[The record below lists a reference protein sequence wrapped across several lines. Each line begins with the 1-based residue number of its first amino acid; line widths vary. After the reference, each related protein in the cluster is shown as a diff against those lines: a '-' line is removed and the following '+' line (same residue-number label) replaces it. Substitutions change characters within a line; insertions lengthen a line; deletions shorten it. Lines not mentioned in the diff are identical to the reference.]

1 MARSARGATAL
12 WFKLKRAIGESD
24 AIPPRDVA
32 PTLGPQTEN
41 RPMSNGEAAMTG
53 AGRDRFVP
61 GIFAVVLVSAALY
74 FGRIV
79 LEPVAFVL
87 FTMALVEPF
96 QKAAEVRMGK
106 PIALTVTILLTLLVI
121 SILLWAIVWSI
132 GDVGHWA
139 VANVDRFQSL
149 YTRAN
154 QWLESHEIFTVD
166 LSNSF
171 DSSWFVG
178 AFRMVAAQ
186 VNYFMGFTLVVFL
199 FLIFGLAEMSEFK
212 TKIAALDKKLSGWS
226 LSETSGR
233 IAEKIRKY
241 MLIRTVASIV
251 TGLAVFIFTLSIGLE
266 LAVAWGII
274 SFVLNYIPYI
284 GPLVAVILPV
294 IFATAQF
301 ESWQMALFI
310 FGSLYLIQFVIGSY
324 LEPMLTGT
332 ALAISPFVMLFAFL
346 IWDFLWGMPGAFIGL
361 PVTIA
366 LFTIWEQ
373 NPSTRWI
380 ANLMSTSD
388 AASVSPRE

>member
-1 MARSARGATAL
+1 MAL
-12 WFKLKRAIGESD
+12 WFKLKRADRAAD
-24 AIPPRDVA
+24 AMLRRDRA
-32 PTLGPQTEN
+32 HTLGLQTES
-41 RPMSNGEAAMTG
+41 REMSNGEVAVTG
-53 AGRDRFVP
+53 ARRDRFVTAV
-61 GIFAVVLVSAALY
+61 FAVVLISAALY
-74 FGRIV
+74 FGRVV

-96 QKAAEVRMGK
+96 QTAVEIKMGK
-106 PIALTVTILLTLLVI
+106 PIALILTILLTLLVL
-121 SILLWAIVWSI
+121 SILVLAIVWSI
-132 GDVGHWA
+132 GDVVHWG
-139 VANVDRFQSL
+139 VANVERFQSL
-149 YTRAN
+149 YLRAT
-154 QWLESHEIFTVD
+154 QWLDGHDLFIMD
-166 LSNSF
+166 LSSLNS
-171 DSSWFVG
+171 SSFIGVFQ
-178 AFRMVAAQ
+178 AVAVQA
-186 VNYFMGFTLVVFL
+186 NYFMGFTLVVFL
-199 FLIFGLAEMSEFK
+199 FLIFGLAEMGDFK
-212 TKIAALDKKLSGWS
+212 TKIEALDKKMSGWS
-226 LSETSGR
+226 LLETSGQ
-233 IAEKIRKY
+233 IAKKIRKY
-241 MLIRTVASIV
+241 MLIRTVASAV
-251 TGLAVFIFTLSIGLE
+251 TGLAVFVFTLSIGLD

-301 ESWQMALFI
+301 ESWQMAALI

-332 ALAISPFVMLFAFL
+332 ALSISPFVMLFAFL

-388 AASVSPRE
+388 ADSDTQLAKTS

>member
-1 MARSARGATAL
+1 M
-12 WFKLKRAIGESD
+12 WFNLKRDSRAAD
-24 AIPPRDVA
+24 ASLRRDLA
-32 PTLGPQTEN
+32 QLSGSQTASRE
-41 RPMSNGEAAMTG
+41 MSNEAAVVTG

-61 GIFAVVLVSAALY
+61 AIIAVVLVSAAIY
-74 FGRIV
+74 FGRLV

-96 QKAAEVRMGK
+96 QKSVEARMGR
-106 PIALTVTILLTLLVI
+106 PMALILTILLALLVI
-121 SILLWAIVWSI
+121 SLLVLAIVWSI
-132 GDVGHWA
+132 GEVAHWG

-149 YTRAN
+149 YMRVN

-171 DSSWFVG
+171 DSSSLVG
-178 AFRMVAAQ
+178 VFKAIAVQ
-186 VNYFMGFTLVVFL
+186 INYFMGFALVVFL
-199 FLIFGLAEMSEFK
+199 FLMFGLAEMGDFK
-212 TKIAALDKKLSGWS
+212 IKLEALDKKLSGWS
-226 LSETSGR
+226 LLETTSR

-241 MLIRTVASIV
+241 MLIRTLASAV
-251 TGLAVFIFTLSIGLE
+251 TGFAVFIFAVAVGLD

-301 ESWQMALFI
+301 ESWQMAAII

-324 LEPMLTGT
+324 LEPMLTGN

-380 ANLMSTSD
+380 ANLMSTSE
-388 AASVSPRE
+388 AASDTQIAKTS

>member
-1 MARSARGATAL
+1 MR
-12 WFKLKRAIGESD
+12 FNLKRDSRAAD
-24 AIPPRDVA
+24 ASLRRDLA
-32 PTLGPQTEN
+32 QLSGSQTASRE
-41 RPMSNGEAAMTG
+41 MSNEAAVVTG

-61 GIFAVVLVSAALY
+61 AIIAVVLVSAALY
-74 FGRIV
+74 FGRLV

-96 QKAAEVRMGK
+96 QKSVEARMGK
-106 PIALTVTILLTLLVI
+106 PMALILTILLALLVI
-121 SILLWAIVWSI
+121 SLLVMAIVWSI
-132 GDVGHWA
+132 GEVAHWG

-149 YTRAN
+149 YMRVN

-171 DSSWFVG
+171 DSSSLVG
-178 AFRMVAAQ
+178 VFKAVAVQ
-186 VNYFMGFTLVVFL
+186 INYFMGFALVVFL
-199 FLIFGLAEMSEFK
+199 FLMFGLAEMGDFK
-212 TKIAALDKKLSGWS
+212 IKLEALDKKLSGWS
-226 LSETSGR
+226 LLETTSR

-241 MLIRTVASIV
+241 MLIRTLASAV
-251 TGLAVFIFTLSIGLE
+251 TGFAVFIFAVAVGLD

-301 ESWQMALFI
+301 ESWQMAAII

-324 LEPMLTGT
+324 LEPMLTGN

-380 ANLMSTSD
+380 ANLMSTSE
-388 AASVSPRE
+388 AASDTQIAKTS

>member
-1 MARSARGATAL
+1 M
-12 WFKLKRAIGESD
+12 WFNLKRDSRAAD
-24 AIPPRDVA
+24 ASLRRDLA
-32 PTLGPQTEN
+32 QLSGSQTASRE
-41 RPMSNGEAAMTG
+41 MSNEAAVVTG

-61 GIFAVVLVSAALY
+61 AIIAVVLVSAALY
-74 FGRIV
+74 FGRLV

-96 QKAAEVRMGK
+96 QKSVEARMGK
-106 PIALTVTILLTLLVI
+106 PMALILTILLALLVI
-121 SILLWAIVWSI
+121 SLLVLAIVWSI
-132 GDVGHWA
+132 GEVAHWG

-149 YTRAN
+149 YMRVN

-171 DSSWFVG
+171 DSSSLVG
-178 AFRMVAAQ
+178 VFKAVAVQ
-186 VNYFMGFTLVVFL
+186 INYFMGFALVVFL
-199 FLIFGLAEMSEFK
+199 FLMFGLAEMGDFK
-212 TKIAALDKKLSGWS
+212 IKLEALDKKLSGWS
-226 LSETSGR
+226 LLETTSR

-241 MLIRTVASIV
+241 MLIRTLASAV
-251 TGLAVFIFTLSIGLE
+251 TGFAVFIFAVAVGLD

-301 ESWQMALFI
+301 ESWQMAAII

-324 LEPMLTGT
+324 LEPMLTGN

-380 ANLMSTSD
+380 ANLMSTSE
-388 AASVSPRE
+388 AASDTQIAKTS

>member
-1 MARSARGATAL
+1 
-12 WFKLKRAIGESD
+12 
-24 AIPPRDVA
+24 
-32 PTLGPQTEN
+32 
-41 RPMSNGEAAMTG
+41 MSEDKVIVIG
-53 AGRDRFVP
+53 AGRDRVVTA
-61 GIFAVVLVSAALY
+61 IFTVVLVTAALY
-74 FGRIV
+74 FGRLV

-96 QKAAEVRMGK
+96 QKWAEARMGK
-106 PIALTVTILLTLLVI
+106 GLALILTLFLTLLVLF
-121 SILLWAIVWSI
+121 LLLGAIVWSI

-149 YTRAN
+149 YARTN
-154 QWLESHEIFTVD
+154 QWLESHEIFTLD
-166 LSNSF
+166 LSKF
-171 DSSWFVG
+171 DSSWFIGIFQTIAV
-178 AFRMVAAQ
+178 Q
-186 VNYFMGFTLVVFL
+186 LNYFLGFTLVVIL
-199 FLIFGLAEMSEFK
+199 FLGFGLAEMGEFK
-212 TKIAALDKKLSGWS
+212 VKLAGLDSKLNGWS
-226 LSETSGR
+226 LLETCGQ

-241 MLIRTVASIV
+241 MLIRTIASAA
-251 TGLAVFIFTLSIGLE
+251 TGVAVFIFTLGVGLE
-266 LAVAWGII
+266 LAFAWGIL

-301 ESWQMALFI
+301 ESWQMAAFI

-361 PVTIA
+361 PVTLA

-373 NPSTRWI
+373 NPSTRWV
-380 ANLMSTSD
+380 ANLMSTHDIS
-388 AASVSPRE
+388 SGK

>member
-1 MARSARGATAL
+1 M
-12 WFKLKRAIGESD
+12 WFNLKRDSRAAD
-24 AIPPRDVA
+24 ASLRRDLA
-32 PTLGPQTEN
+32 QLSGSQTASRE
-41 RPMSNGEAAMTG
+41 MSNEAAVVTG

-61 GIFAVVLVSAALY
+61 AIIAVVLVSAAIY
-74 FGRIV
+74 FGRLV

-96 QKAAEVRMGK
+96 QKSVEARMGK
-106 PIALTVTILLTLLVI
+106 PMALILTILLALLVI
-121 SILLWAIVWSI
+121 SLLVLAIVWSI
-132 GDVGHWA
+132 GEVAHWG

-149 YTRAN
+149 YMRVN

-171 DSSWFVG
+171 DSSSLVG
-178 AFRMVAAQ
+178 VFKAIAVQ
-186 VNYFMGFTLVVFL
+186 INYFMGFALVVFL
-199 FLIFGLAEMSEFK
+199 FLMFGLAEMGDFK
-212 TKIAALDKKLSGWS
+212 IKLEALDKKLSGWS
-226 LSETSGR
+226 LLETTSR

-241 MLIRTVASIV
+241 MLIRTLASAV
-251 TGLAVFIFTLSIGLE
+251 TGFAVFIFAVAVGLD

-301 ESWQMALFI
+301 ESWQMAAII

-324 LEPMLTGT
+324 LEPMLTGN

-380 ANLMSTSD
+380 ANLMSTSE
-388 AASVSPRE
+388 AASDTQIAKTS

>member
-1 MARSARGATAL
+1 M
-12 WFKLKRAIGESD
+12 WFNLKRDSRAAD
-24 AIPPRDVA
+24 ASLRRDLA
-32 PTLGPQTEN
+32 QLSGSQTASRE
-41 RPMSNGEAAMTG
+41 MSNEAAVVTG

-61 GIFAVVLVSAALY
+61 AIIAVVLVSAAIY
-74 FGRIV
+74 FGRLV

-96 QKAAEVRMGK
+96 QKSVEARMGK
-106 PIALTVTILLTLLVI
+106 PMALILTILLALLVI
-121 SILLWAIVWSI
+121 SLLVLAIVWSI
-132 GDVGHWA
+132 GEVAHWG

-149 YTRAN
+149 YMRVN

-171 DSSWFVG
+171 DSSSLVG
-178 AFRMVAAQ
+178 VFKAVAVQ
-186 VNYFMGFTLVVFL
+186 INYFMGFALVVFL
-199 FLIFGLAEMSEFK
+199 FLMFGLAERGDFK
-212 TKIAALDKKLSGWS
+212 IKLEALDKKLSGWS
-226 LSETSGR
+226 LLETTSR

-241 MLIRTVASIV
+241 MLIRTLASAV
-251 TGLAVFIFTLSIGLE
+251 TGFAVFIFAVAVGLD

-301 ESWQMALFI
+301 ESWQMAAII

-324 LEPMLTGT
+324 LEPMLTGN

-380 ANLMSTSD
+380 ANLMSTSE
-388 AASVSPRE
+388 AASDTQIAKTS

>member
-1 MARSARGATAL
+1 
-12 WFKLKRAIGESD
+12 
-24 AIPPRDVA
+24 
-32 PTLGPQTEN
+32 
-41 RPMSNGEAAMTG
+41 MSNEQAVLTIVTG
-53 AGRDRFVP
+53 AGRDRFVTAV
-61 GIFAVVLVSAALY
+61 FAVVLISAALY
-74 FGRIV
+74 FGRVV

-96 QKAAEVRMGK
+96 QKAVEIKMGK
-106 PIALTVTILLTLLVI
+106 PIALILTILLTLLVL
-121 SILLWAIVWSI
+121 SILVLAIVWSI
-132 GDVGHWA
+132 GDVVHWG
-139 VANVDRFQSL
+139 VANVERFQSL
-149 YTRAN
+149 YLRAT
-154 QWLESHEIFTVD
+154 QWLDGHDLFIMD
-166 LSNSF
+166 LSSLNS
-171 DSSWFVG
+171 SSFVG
-178 AFRMVAAQ
+178 VFQAVAVHA
-186 VNYFMGFTLVVFL
+186 NYFMGFTLVVFL
-199 FLIFGLAEMSEFK
+199 FLIFGLAEMGDFK
-212 TKIAALDKKLSGWS
+212 TKIEALDKKMSGWS
-226 LSETSGR
+226 LLETSGQ
-233 IAEKIRKY
+233 IAKKIRKY
-241 MLIRTVASIV
+241 MLIRTVASAV
-251 TGLAVFIFTLSIGLE
+251 TGLAVFVFTLSIGLD

-274 SFVLNYIPYI
+274 SFVLNYIPYV

-301 ESWQMALFI
+301 ESWQMAALI

-388 AASVSPRE
+388 AASDTQLAKTS

>member
-1 MARSARGATAL
+1 M
-12 WFKLKRAIGESD
+12 WFNLKRDSRAAD
-24 AIPPRDVA
+24 ASLRRDLA
-32 PTLGPQTEN
+32 QLSGSQTASRE
-41 RPMSNGEAAMTG
+41 MSNEAAVVTG
-53 AGRDRFVP
+53 AGLDRFVP
-61 GIFAVVLVSAALY
+61 AIIAVVLVSAAIY
-74 FGRIV
+74 FGRLV

-96 QKAAEVRMGK
+96 QKSVEARMGK
-106 PIALTVTILLTLLVI
+106 PMALILTILLALLVI
-121 SILLWAIVWSI
+121 SLLVLAIVWSI
-132 GDVGHWA
+132 GEVAHWG

-149 YTRAN
+149 YMRVN

-171 DSSWFVG
+171 DSSSLVG
-178 AFRMVAAQ
+178 VFKAVAVQ
-186 VNYFMGFTLVVFL
+186 INYFMGFALVVFL
-199 FLIFGLAEMSEFK
+199 FLMFGLAEMGDFK
-212 TKIAALDKKLSGWS
+212 IKLEALDKKLSGWS
-226 LSETSGR
+226 LLETTSR

-241 MLIRTVASIV
+241 MLIRTLASAV
-251 TGLAVFIFTLSIGLE
+251 TGFAVFIFAVAVGLD

-301 ESWQMALFI
+301 ESWQMAAII

-324 LEPMLTGT
+324 LEPMLTGN

-380 ANLMSTSD
+380 ANLMSTSE
-388 AASVSPRE
+388 AASGTQIAKTS